1 MRVCDPFADIQ
12 RFCERRRM
20 KHRIAIGI
28 ALACAA
34 FNGLVDTAAAEKPGD
49 GSSLLAPSS
58 EEIQSLYRSFLEK
71 RSCRPSVSCTEPL
84 RNQVSA
90 VDCTP
95 ARHGKA
101 RCSFLF
107 LTEDYMRGKGITSIA
122 TEARIEHCAAMFRW
136 NGKQWRMTAA
146 LDDCPSR
153 LNAFKKR

>member
-1 MRVCDPFADIQ
+1 
-12 RFCERRRM
+12 M

-153 LNAFKKR
+153 LNAFKKRCCPLPIN